1 MKNKFVNGEIDSTVL
16 FNFESGSIHYST
28 SSTEASRTMSSENLP
43 KWVAEEIRNAKFDQA
58 EEWSGSGYILD
69 VNKDENKVDVQF
81 YEKLPEGR
89 YIATLDLASD
99 INPETLELAIVYMF
113 KFRASKAT
121 LAPKV
126 VTFLKEKYNV
136 QMDSIY
142 KFELLSVEKLDAE
155 ADARPPG
162 PSEAEDEDEE

>member
-1 MKNKFVNGEIDSTVL
+1 MST
-16 FNFESGSIHYST
+16 
-28 SSTEASRTMSSENLP
+28 ENLP
-43 KWVAEEIRNAKFDQA
+43 KWVAEEIRNAKFDQG

-69 VNKDENKVDVQF
+69 INKDDKKIDVQF

-89 YIATLDLASD
+89 YIATLDLTQD

-126 VTFLKEKYNV
+126 VTFLKEKYSV
-136 QMDSIY
+136 EMDSIF
-142 KFELLSVEKLDAE
+142 KFELISLEKLDAE
-155 ADARPPG
+155 ADSRPPA
-162 PSEAEDEDEE
+162 PAEADDDDEE

>member
-1 MKNKFVNGEIDSTVL
+1 MT
-16 FNFESGSIHYST
+16 T
-28 SSTEASRTMSSENLP
+28 ENLP
-43 KWVAEEIRNAKFDQA
+43 KWVAEEIRNAKFDRE

-69 VNKDENKVDVQF
+69 INKVDKKIDVQF

-89 YIATLDLASD
+89 YIATLDVSPD
-99 INPETLELAIVYMF
+99 FNTDSLEFATVYLF
-113 KFRASKAT
+113 KFKAAKAS

-142 KFELLSVEKLDAE
+142 KFDLVSVEKLDAE
-155 ADARPPG
+155 ADSRP
-162 PSEAEDEDEE
+162 AEPVESDVDDEEE